1 MHKEN
6 SDVLYVYKTLA

>member
-6 SDVLYVYKTLA
+6 SDVLYVHKTLA